1 MTLWKQD
8 QISKAAQRVCL
19 AKYNGEMKAHKGMR
33 PLSKLCMRSLAT
45 CLLNLPLM
53 LLCCC
58 FQWTLTKRKT
68 CFQRRHLIKVY
79 MPKKYVFFHHRQ
91 EYSVLLMLKA
101 VAAIATV
108 VKVQSNSVCCW
119 WSWTALSLHIWGIAS
134 QKGSK
139 PWFPLLL
146 CMVAV
151 HYSHNCK
158 QINMV

>member
-1 MTLWKQD
+1 MTLWKED
-8 QISKAAQRVCL
+8 QISKAAHRVSL
-19 AKYNGEMKAHKGMR
+19 AKYNGGKKAHKHIR
-33 PLSKLCMRSLAT
+33 PLIKLCMRSLTT
-45 CLLNLPLM
+45 CLLNLPSM
-53 LLCCC
+53 LLCCL

-68 CFQRRHLIKVY
+68 CFQRRHLIKVC
-79 MPKKYVFFHHRQ
+79 MPNKYILFHHRH

-101 VAAIATV
+101 VGAIATV
-108 VKVQSNSVCCW
+108 VKEQSNSVCCW
-119 WSWTALSLHIWGIAS
+119 WSWTALCLRIWGIPS

-139 PWFPLLL
+139 PWLLL